1 MTETKMPELIMFVG
15 IPGSG
20 KSTKAR
26 EYEEKGYAVLSSD
39 EVRAEVL
46 AEIAAGSFV
55 VPRNANL
62 NSVVFDR
69 IGTRAA
75 ALLKGGESVVLDATN
90 LSRKRRILFK
100 RAVYKI
106 DCVKKCVLFIASPD
120 VLYKRNNGRAGNA
133 RVPDEVMHKM
143 LCSFE
148 CPYYW
153 EGWTEISV
161 VCDDTPFTFDFVAAK
176 ALSQDN
182 PHHTLT
188 VGEHMEA
195 AANYAREHDFGERIE
210 HVAAYHDIGKF
221 YTKRFENYKGE
232 HTETAHFYGHECYGA
247 YLYLVEHCC
256 GKNLT
261 AEQFNDVLY
270 NANLINCHMRP
281 LRVWSDSPAA
291 KARDEEL
298 FGERFFSDLLKVNE
312 CDKEAH

>member
-1 MTETKMPELIMFVG
+1 MTEMKMPELIMFVG
-15 IPGSG
+15 IPGCG

-26 EYEEKGYAVLSSD
+26 EYKEKGYEILSSD

-46 AEIAAGSFV
+46 AEIETGNFT
-55 VPRNANL
+55 VPNNASL

-69 IGTRAA
+69 IGSRAA
-75 ALLKGGESVVLDATN
+75 AFLKDGRSVVLDATN

-106 DCVKKCVLFIASPD
+106 DCVKKCVLFVVSPA
-120 VLYKRNNGRAGNA
+120 VLYQRNKNRNGAA
-133 RVPDEVMHKM
+133 RVPDEVMYKM

-161 VCDDTPFTFDFVAAK
+161 VCDDTPYTFDFAAAK
-176 ALSQDN
+176 VLSQDN

-188 VGEHMEA
+188 VGDHMEA
-195 AANYAREHDFGERIE
+195 AVNYAREHAFGERIE

-221 YTKRFENYKGE
+221 YTKRFENFKGE
-232 HTETAHFYGHECYGA
+232 RTETAHFYGHECYGA

-256 GKNLT
+256 GKSLT
-261 AEQFNDVLY
+261 SEQFNDVLY

-281 LRVWSDSPAA
+281 LRVWRDSPAA
-291 KARDEEL
+291 KERDKEL
-298 FGERFFSDLLKVNE
+298 FGEQFFSDLLKVNE